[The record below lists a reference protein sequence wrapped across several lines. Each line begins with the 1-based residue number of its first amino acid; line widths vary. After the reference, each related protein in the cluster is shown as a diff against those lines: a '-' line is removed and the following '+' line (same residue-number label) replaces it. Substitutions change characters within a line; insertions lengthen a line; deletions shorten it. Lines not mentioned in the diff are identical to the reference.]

1 MQAQPTES
9 PATRD
14 ILMKQIHLLSLM
26 LLLWLL
32 TGCGGSQA
40 ASSFT
45 SAQVNG
51 FGTAANHVH
60 SLVILP
66 DASQT
71 LVLATHYGIF
81 RSQDHGTTWQETAG
95 GPGQLMQGVMTYNLS
110 YNPLNPQRLYVLT
123 YYQTGASGHGAL
135 GLYTSSDSGKTW
147 QLALKDS
154 AITSSTIFF
163 AQAGNQQAS
172 EVYIYLRERAAHGL
186 LVSNDNGQHF
196 SQAGSPLPF
205 ASLLGLLAV
214 PGQPGHLFAYGDEGI
229 ASTGDGGIH
238 WQVSPAIEGS
248 IFEMTTPVSDGPIY
262 AEGDAGVYAS
272 FDSGQHFTLVYT
284 RHSYTSLSASPQHP
298 DTLYGKLGLGVYRS
312 TDGGKTWNPLPAIA
326 GNLQVLAAD
335 PGNAGQVYLALSYP
349 TGVYYFQAT
358 HKAWQSLTPPV

>member
-1 MQAQPTES
+1 
-9 PATRD
+9 
-14 ILMKQIHLLSLM
+14 MKHRQLLTIA
-26 LLLWLL
+26 LLFCLL

-40 ASSFT
+40 ASS
-45 SAQVNG
+45 SIPGQVNG

-81 RSQDHGTTWQETAG
+81 RSQDHGETWQETAG
-95 GPGQLMQGVMTYNLS
+95 GPGQLMQGVMTYDLS

-123 YYQTGASGHGAL
+123 YYQTGVPGHSAL

-154 AITSSTIFF
+154 AITTSTIFF
-163 AQAGNQQAS
+163 AQAGNQNPSQ
-172 EVYIYLRERAAHGL
+172 VYIYIRELAAHGL
-186 LVSNDNGQHF
+186 RVSSDNGLHF

-214 PGQPGHLFAYGDEGI
+214 PGQPGHLFAYGDQGI
-229 ASTGDGGIH
+229 ASTSDGGAH
-238 WQVSPAIEGS
+238 WRVSRAIEGS
-248 IFEMTTPVSDGPIY
+248 IFEMTTPIPNGPVY

-272 FDSGQHFTLVYT
+272 YDGGQHFTLVYT
-284 RHSYTSLSASPQHP
+284 QHSYTSLSASPQHP
-298 DTLYGKLGLGVYRS
+298 STLYGKLGLGVYRS
-312 TDGGKTWNPLPAIA
+312 TDGGKNWSPLPAIQ

-335 PGNAGQVYLALSYP
+335 PGNTGQVYLALSYP
-349 TGVYYFQAT
+349 TRVYYFQAT
-358 HKAWQSLTPPV
+358 SNAWQSLTPPV

>member
-1 MQAQPTES
+1 
-9 PATRD
+9 
-14 ILMKQIHLLSLM
+14 MKQIQIQLL
-26 LLLWLL
+26 LLVPVLWLL

-40 ASSFT
+40 TNSST
-45 SAQVNG
+45 PVHING
-51 FGTAANHVH
+51 FGSAANHVH

-81 RSQDHGTTWQETAG
+81 RSQDHGKTWQETAG

-123 YYQTGASGHGAL
+123 YYQTGAPGHSTL

-154 AITSSTIFF
+154 AMTTSTIFF
-163 AQAGNQQAS
+163 AQAGNQNAS
-172 EVYIYLRERAAHGL
+172 QVYIYLREGAAHGL
-186 LVSNDNGQHF
+186 RVSNDNGQHF

-214 PGQPGHLFAYGDEGI
+214 PGQPGHLFVYGDEGI
-229 ASTGDGGIH
+229 ASTSDGGIH
-238 WQVSPAIEGS
+238 WKVSRAIEGS
-248 IFEMTTPVSDGPIY
+248 IFEMTTPVANGPVY

-272 FDSGQHFTLVYT
+272 SDGGQRFSLVYT

-298 DTLYGKLGLGVYRS
+298 TTLYGKLGLGVYRS
-312 TDGGKTWNPLPAIA
+312 TDGGKTWSQLPTIQ

-349 TGVYYFQAT
+349 SGVYFFQAAQN
-358 HKAWQSLTPPV
+358 AWHSLTPPA